1 MDQILQN
8 IGNNL
13 HNLIRFKFNKIQ
25 ILLFL
30 MVFFSLIYMLLDD
43 SHFEGVNKFK
53 EIVKEEVIKDKAIK
67 EIKEN
72 FDNLKEFYNE
82 NSILDKNI
90 QSVHKEEVMDEAAKE
105 VETEVKKEDLD
116 PTKVDP
122 SVIMKY
128 FNRLYFA
135 IVTGCLLGYG
145 DIYPVSKTSKLFA
158 GLQGLLTVS
167 LIIY

>member
-1 MDQILQN
+1 MEQILQN

-72 FDNLKEFYNE
+72 FDNLKEFYND
-82 NSILDKNI
+82 NSILDKNT
-90 QSVHKEEVMDEAAKE
+90 QKENVMDVAAKE
-105 VETEVKKEDLD
+105 VEKEVKNEDLD

>member
-1 MDQILQN
+1 MEQILQN

>member
-1 MDQILQN
+1 MEQILQN

-72 FDNLKEFYNE
+72 FDNLKEFYNDT
-82 NSILDKNI
+82 SILDKNT
-90 QSVHKEEVMDEAAKE
+90 QKEEVMDVAAKE

>member
-1 MDQILQN
+1 MEQILQN

-13 HNLIRFKFNKIQ
+13 HNLIRVKFNKIQ

-53 EIVKEEVIKDKAIK
+53 EIVKEEVIKDKAQK

-72 FDNLKEFYNE
+72 FDNLKEFYND
-82 NSILDKNI
+82 NSILDKNNKNT
-90 QSVHKEEVMDEAAKE
+90 QKEEVIDVAAKE
-105 VETEVKKEDLD
+105 VEKEVKNEDLD

-122 SVIMKY
+122 PVIMKY